1 VTAELRHGC
10 SLATARPRTARDA
23 LGAPLDRISGRRRLE
38 RTIDLDHGPAGPL
51 HSALAKR
58 TLTSAGEH
66 REHGYAI
73 AIATPLSVAFPD
85 TRGSA
90 APARAA
96 AARAALAAA
105 LRALLG
111 LLSRVAARLGRA
123 LPGVAAGVAAA
134 VPVLVS
140 TVHAIQAGWQPA
152 GDDGIIVTRAWDV
165 LTAHSPLIGQ
175 YSESGLVT
183 GQIVHSPGPLLY
195 WLLALPARFGSPAS
209 IALTM
214 GAVNT
219 LAIVGCVAL
228 ARRRGGLVLM
238 FATAVAIG
246 LMCQSLSSESLH
258 DVWNPAAAL
267 FPFLLLIFLC
277 WSLACGDHRLLPL
290 TVLVASFVTQTHLT
304 YVVPTAGMLVVG
316 LGGLI
321 AGGVRRR
328 RARSAGEPDSD
339 LQSSRRPVWRW
350 VVAAVLVAGVCWSA
364 PAIDEIEGHPGNLT
378 LIVQTAGNRAATLGA
393 GIGWN
398 GIVRAVGW
406 QPWWLSVPPTAW
418 NHKNDIRATPTSLAS
433 DSTIALLAALG
444 LLAGAGF
451 LRRRADLGAAALI
464 GLALCASLDAVV
476 AQTPSVPLLAATTGY
491 TTWWGAMVG
500 LWVWLV
506 LAWSLWL
513 SLRWLALASG
523 PLREQAVG
531 WTSRLPARWIRAA
544 GAVGSLACLGG
555 IAATGVAVAAT
566 QQPDSHANQYRPI
579 AAIAA
584 RLDQVV
590 PAGQTVRLTLGSSD
604 ISTQPIE
611 PAVRYSLVRHGD
623 RVLANGSHQRL
634 GYYYELERRPYRW
647 FVEIANGSQHRKHML
662 TAVTVRFS
670 DAWGRHVFSAWVARV
685 GPGHVL
691 ELPRHPRSTTAATTD
706 RSADRREARR
716 ALLRRRIR

>member
-1 VTAELRHGC
+1 
-10 SLATARPRTARDA
+10 
-23 LGAPLDRISGRRRLE
+23 
-38 RTIDLDHGPAGPL
+38 
-51 HSALAKR
+51 
-58 TLTSAGEH
+58 
-66 REHGYAI
+66 
-73 AIATPLSVAFPD
+73 LSVAFPD

-90 APARAA
+90 EQARAA
-96 AARAALAAA
+96 AARAGFAAA
-105 LRALLG
+105 LLALRG
-111 LLSRVAARLGRA
+111 LLARAAARLCRA
-123 LPGVAAGVAAA
+123 LPCLAAGVAAA

-140 TVHAIQAGWQPA
+140 TVHAVRAGWEPA
-152 GDDGIIVTRAWDV
+152 GDDGIILTRAWDV

-175 YSESGLVT
+175 YSESGLVS
-183 GQIVHSPGPLLY
+183 GQVVHSPGPLLY

-209 IALTM
+209 IAVTM
-214 GAVNT
+214 GAMNT

-238 FATAVAIG
+238 FATAAAIG

-258 DVWNPAAAL
+258 DVWNPAAGL

-277 WSLACGDHRLLPL
+277 WSIACGDHRLLPL

-304 YVVPTAGMLVVG
+304 YVVPTAGMLAVA
-316 LGGLI
+316 LGGLVTG
-321 AGGVRRR
+321 AVRRR
-328 RARSAGEPDSD
+328 RAKSAEEPGSE
-339 LQSSRRPVWRW
+339 LQRARAPVWRW
-350 VVAAVLVAGVCWSA
+350 VVAAVLVAGVCWAA

-378 LIVQTAGNRAATLGA
+378 LIVQTAGNRGATLGA
-393 GIGWN
+393 PIGWN
-398 GIVRAVGW
+398 AVVRAVGW

-418 NHKNDIRATPTSLAS
+418 SHKNDVRATPTSVAT
-433 DSTIALLAALG
+433 DSTLALLAALG
-444 LLAGAGF
+444 LLAAVGF

-464 GLALCASLDAVV
+464 GLALCASLDAIV

-523 PLREQAVG
+523 RLRRGVMSGAA
-531 WTSRLPARWIRAA
+531 RLPAGSLRAA
-544 GAVGSLACLGG
+544 CAVGSLACLGG
-555 IAATGVAVAAT
+555 IVATGAAVAAT
-566 QQPDSHANQYRPI
+566 QKPDSHVSQYRPI

-590 PAGQTVRLTLGSSD
+590 PASQTVRLSLGPSD
-604 ISTQPIE
+604 VSTQPIE
-611 PAVRYSLVRHGD
+611 PAVRYFLVRHGD

-634 GYYYELERRPYRW
+634 GYYYELERRPYQW
-647 FVEIANGSQHRKHML
+647 LVVIANGSRHRKHMML
-662 TAVTVRFS
+662 AITVRFS

-685 GPGHVL
+685 GPGRAL
-691 ELPRHPRSTTAATTD
+691 ELPRQARSTTTAAD

-716 ALLRRRIR
+716 TRVRRRIR

>member
-1 VTAELRHGC
+1 M
-10 SLATARPRTARDA
+10 
-23 LGAPLDRISGRRRLE
+23 
-38 RTIDLDHGPAGPL
+38 
-51 HSALAKR
+51 
-58 TLTSAGEH
+58 
-66 REHGYAI
+66 
-73 AIATPLSVAFPD
+73 SVAFPD

-96 AARAALAAA
+96 AARAGLAAA
-105 LRALLG
+105 LLALRG
-111 LLSRVAARLGRA
+111 LLSRVIARLCRA
-123 LPGVAAGVAAA
+123 LPWLAAGVAAA

-140 TVHAIQAGWQPA
+140 TVHAVSAGWQPA

-183 GQIVHSPGPLLY
+183 GQVVHSPGPLLY

-209 IALTM
+209 IAVTM
-214 GAVNT
+214 GAMNT

-238 FATAVAIG
+238 FATAAAIA
-246 LMCQSLSSESLH
+246 LMCQALSSESLH
-258 DVWNPAAAL
+258 DVWNPAAGL

-277 WSLACGDHRLLPL
+277 WSVACGDHRLLPL

-304 YVVPTAGMLVVG
+304 YVVPTAGMLAVA

-321 AGGVRRR
+321 AGAVSRRR
-328 RARSAGEPDSD
+328 SKPAEEQPGSAFQRARA
-339 LQSSRRPVWRW
+339 PVWRW
-350 VVAAVLVAGVCWSA
+350 VVAAVLVAGVCWAA

-378 LIVQTAGNRAATLGA
+378 LIVQTAGNRGATLGA

-398 GIVRAVGW
+398 AVVRAVGW

-418 NHKNDIRATPTSLAS
+418 SHKNDVRATPTSLET
-433 DSTIALLAALG
+433 DSTLALLAALG
-444 LLAGAGF
+444 LVAIAGF

-464 GLALCASLDAVV
+464 GLALWASLDAIV

-513 SLRWLALASG
+513 SLRWLALASVR
-523 PLREQAVG
+523 LRGAVVS
-531 WTSRLPARWIRAA
+531 WTSRLPARSIRAA
-544 GAVGSLACLGG
+544 CAVGSLACLGG
-555 IAATGVAVAAT
+555 VVATGAAVAAT
-566 QQPDSHANQYRPI
+566 QKPDSHANQYRPI

-590 PAGQTVRLTLGSSD
+590 PAGQTVRLSLGPSD
-604 ISTQPIE
+604 MSTQPME
-611 PAVRYSLVRHGD
+611 PAVRYFLVRHGD

-634 GYYYELERRPYRW
+634 GYYYELEHRPYQW
-647 FVEIANGSQHRKHML
+647 LVVIANGSRHRKHM
-662 TAVTVRFS
+662 TRAITVHFS

-685 GPGHVL
+685 GPGGAL
-691 ELPRHPRSTTAATTD
+691 ELPRRPGTTTTAAD
-706 RSADRREARR
+706 RSPGRREARR
-716 ALLRRRIR
+716 ARVRRRIR